1 MWFTADKNANIWT
14 LQRRA
19 SVLQQRSWLDYVCM
33 SLMREEEKRE
43 KKDGSVNKLLCQPFA
58 LIYCC
63 HLVENVKWVLPG
75 RLNRILQE

>member
-1 MWFTADKNANIWT
+1 MVHGRQECKHLDFVQMAF
-14 LQRRA
+14 
-19 SVLQQRSWLDYVCM
+19 SVAATQLGGFVHML
-33 SLMREEEKRE
+33 LMRG
-43 KKDGSVNKLLCQPFA
+43 KDGSINKLLRQPFA

>member
-1 MWFTADKNANIWT
+1 M
-14 LQRRA
+14 LQH
-19 SVLQQRSWLDYVCM
+19 RSWLDSVRM
-33 SLMREEEKRE
+33 SMMREGEKKGE
-43 KKDGSVNKLLCQPFA
+43 KDGSVNKLLCQPFA